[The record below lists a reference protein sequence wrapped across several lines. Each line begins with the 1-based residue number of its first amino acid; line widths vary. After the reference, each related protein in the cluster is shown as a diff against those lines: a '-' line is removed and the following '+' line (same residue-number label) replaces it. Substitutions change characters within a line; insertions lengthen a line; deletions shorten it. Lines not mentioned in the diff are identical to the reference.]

1 MSCWVFPLP
10 RLELLH
16 SPPTR
21 APTTPHRQPLPWR
34 QMTNAARPTAL
45 TETTR
50 SASYSVPRVGM
61 AVPYGRTLAGSGR
74 ESKTRESTLALPSEP
89 LLKLAGKWLVGKP
102 MSPGNRIFPVFH
114 LDNGEDHI
122 PWEIRAVLL
131 QVLGTSS
138 PKHVSEIRR
147 NCFNKLLR

>member
-1 MSCWVFPLP
+1 MLSFPAP
-10 RLELLH
+10 LH
-16 SPPTR
+16 SPPSR
-21 APTTPHRQPLPWR
+21 APNTPHRQSLPRR
-34 QMTNAARPTAL
+34 QKSNAARLQRLWPRQHARRA
-45 TETTR
+45 TR
-50 SASYSVPRVGM
+50 CPGWGM

-74 ESKTRESTLALPSEP
+74 ESKTRESTLSSEP
-89 LLKLAGKWLVGKP
+89 LLLNLSDKWLVGKP

-138 PKHVSEIRR
+138 LKHVSEIRR